1 MWNSMP
7 FLRLLLVYLTWRFI
21 GEFTFLVIAGTFL
34 IYSFFT
40 TFRKRNLLG
49 AIGLLF
55 ALVCFEG
62 IEYLRPKARPF
73 QFAKDQQVEIVCLEQ
88 LESESEHWQH
98 WKGGLLGQV
107 DKSVLLHLKKEKEL
121 LEGDT
126 LIIKAKWEYYENA
139 SFPGDFDQKKY
150 MESRGIFAHSF
161 VKDFLHLRGN
171 RTEANLQ
178 VQLFQQL
185 EHFLSPFPDDLRAL
199 YLAMLTGNKKKL
211 DTEIKTSFQST
222 GLMHILAVSG
232 MHVGLLAAIPLL
244 LLKRIPKLWRTAR
257 TLLRISATLLV
268 WSYAFFTGLSPSICR
283 AAVMFSF
290 FLWAP
295 NLRGKHQKV
304 NILCA
309 SAFLLL
315 LLEPAWLSNVGFQ
328 LSYSAVLGIFLLMPV
343 FQSWWNCKYRLLK
356 YIRDAMAVSL
366 SAQIATLPL
375 CLYYFHQFPSYFL
388 LSNLV
393 IAPLL
398 IIIIYL
404 LLLLIV
410 LCNFGIQVPL
420 LYQSIEYLSTFALN
434 LNDEITSL
442 PNALLTGFHPSI
454 AVACFMY
461 LLIALFIASNKEG
474 PNRYLRFFML
484 ILGGLFALQLDHD
497 RQHESVHTFTKKG
510 EHYLILQEAD
520 EAYLFTTKIAGYDFE
535 RTQKTWQ
542 KYHGVN
548 VIGVSVLK
556 DTMASE
562 PFEYWVKN
570 KKVYWSGGIWPSLGV
585 LDSTLINHTSD

>member
-21 GEFTFLVIAGTFL
+21 GEFTFLLIACTFL

-40 TFRKRNLLG
+40 TYRKRNLIG
-49 AIGLLF
+49 AFGLLF

-62 IEYLRPKARPF
+62 IEYLRPEAGPF
-73 QFAKDQQVEIVCLEQ
+73 QFAKDQQVEIFCLEQ

-107 DKSVLLHLKKEKEL
+107 DKSVLLHLKKEKGL

-139 SFPGDFDQKKY
+139 AYPGDFDQKKY
-150 MESRGIFAHSF
+150 MESKGIFAHSF
-161 VKDFLHLRGN
+161 VKDYVHLSGK
-171 RTEANLQ
+171 RTVSNLQ
-178 VQLFQQL
+178 IQLFRQL
-185 EHFLSPFPDDLRAL
+185 EEYLSPFPEDLSAL
-199 YLAMLTGNKKKL
+199 YLAMLTGNKKNL

-257 TLLRISATLLV
+257 YSLRISATLLV

-295 NLRGKHQKV
+295 NLRGSHQKV

-315 LLEPAWLSNVGFQ
+315 LLEPTWLSNVGFQ
-328 LSYSAVLGIFLLMPV
+328 LSYSAVLGIFLLMPI
-343 FQSWWNCKYRLLK
+343 FQSWWNCKYRLFK

-410 LCNFGIQVPL
+410 LCNVGIQFDL
-420 LYQSIEYLSTFALN
+420 LYQSIEFISGFTLN
-434 LNDEITSL
+434 LNKEITAL

-454 AVACFMY
+454 AVACLMY
-461 LLIALFIASNKEG
+461 LLIAIFIASNKK
-474 PNRYLRFFML
+474 RFARSLQFIML
-484 ILGGLFALQLDHD
+484 LLGGVFALKLDHYH
-497 RQHESVHTFTKKG
+497 QHEEVHSFSKNG
-510 EHYLILQEAD
+510 ENYLLLQEAQD
-520 EAYLFTTKIAGYDFE
+520 ACLFTSKMEGYDFE
-535 RTQKTWQ
+535 RTKKTWQ

-548 VIGVSVLK
+548 VIGVSILK
-556 DTMASE
+556 DTLVYE
-562 PFEYWVKN
+562 PFEYCVKN
-570 KKVYWSGGIWPSLGV
+570 QKVYWSGGIWPLGEASD
-585 LDSTLINHTSD
+585 LTLINNASN